1 MFTRCTAC
9 HTVHPVN
16 AALLAQGGGR
26 YRCGKC
32 KQSNDAL
39 ACLFDEWPD
48 AGDRPPAAGDMPV
61 LGLAIDMEAA
71 ARSRQE
77 AIDAADEVA
86 AAMPSAGHNRAMR
99 FGWMALA
106 AATLITVI
114 FLAADYFGRP
124 LPMRDTLVRFGVLD
138 PLPSEPYRNLS
149 YIHLVSR
156 DLRTHPTRPGALQ
169 LSATIVNRAART
181 QPYPVLEVLLLNS
194 AGMELSRQ
202 RFEPKDYLA
211 RGIPRDSGMTPQAY
225 LPLVLDLDD
234 PGARAVGFEINFR

>member
-1 MFTRCTAC
+1 
-9 HTVHPVN
+9 
-16 AALLAQGGGR
+16 LLAQGGGS

-32 KQSNDAL
+32 KQTNDAL
-39 ACLFDEWPD
+39 ASLFDERPA
-48 AGDRPPAAGDMPV
+48 AGERPPAAGDMPV
-61 LGLAIDMEAA
+61 LGLTIDLEAA
-71 ARSRQE
+71 ARARREPADATAETDGGKPAAGYSR
-77 AIDAADEVA
+77 AA
-86 AAMPSAGHNRAMR
+86 R
-99 FGWMALA
+99 FGWIALTV
-106 AATLITVI
+106 ATLVAVI
-114 FLAADYFGRP
+114 ILSADYFDRP
-124 LPMRDTLVRFGVLD
+124 LPMRETLVRFGLLD
-138 PLPSEPYRNLS
+138 PLPSKPYRNLS

-169 LSATIVNRAART
+169 LSATIVNRAAHT